1 MDVEPVLRFAGR
13 LLRDSVD
20 FDCRGDALDEVRL
33 DARLEDR
40 FEFVVDPR
48 AEALVDDLRRGAGAG
63 AGDDDVVKLNSSS
76 ILGFMVLLEIAT
88 VSMPVSEW
96 HDFPQI
102 LSSRPYFL
110 RSDDASTTVAHS
122 MFSVQQFHKP
132 VLHRHFP
139 HPLQRELAEYQRINA
154 PPNPEPIN
162 GPSNQGVHKPS
173 TNHHTDCIDRQR
185 TTTTTI
191 ASNHIKL
198 TTPTTPTV
206 SATPTTP
213 NTTEHHRTS
222 NH

>member
-139 HPLQRELAEYQRINA
+139 LTRYSASWRSTNGSMHRRI
-154 PPNPEPIN
+154 PNQSMDHQIK
-162 GPSNQGVHKPS
+162 VS
-173 TNHHTDCIDRQR
+173 TNHQQ
-185 TTTTTI
+185 TTTLT
-191 ASNHIKL
+191 ASID
-198 TTPTTPTV
+198 
-206 SATPTTP
+206 SAPP
-213 NTTEHHRTS
+213 RPQ
-222 NH
+222 